1 MRARGCSVGWSVQK
15 LALFLAVSLL
25 VRPVQPNSAKG
36 RGESRASQLRTST
49 LRQMAP
55 RNLNSDIE
63 LWPKIPCTQRAGVV
77 LESVVPDVG
86 TAHGFT
92 AVALYGSGLNKNLV
106 GEITTLTLACFVCLY
121 EHPICSPLSSVASL
135 NFCFVRPSGTTKKTL
150 WRMMPLF
157 AADAWVPV
165 RRARPRVAEHR
176 CGE

>member
-1 MRARGCSVGWSVQK
+1 MSHARLSY
-15 LALFLAVSLL
+15 
-25 VRPVQPNSAKG
+25 VRVLSA
-36 RGESRASQLRTST
+36 RWLHAISILT
-49 LRQMAP
+49 
-55 RNLNSDIE
+55 IE
-63 LWPKIPCTQRAGVV
+63 LWPKIPLHPTRAAVV

-92 AVALYGSGLNKNLV
+92 AVALYGSGLHKNLV
-106 GEITTLTLACFVCLY
+106 GEITTLTLACFVCPY
-121 EHPICSPLSSVASL
+121 EHPLCSPLASVASL
-135 NFCFVRPSGTTKKTL
+135 NFCFAVPFLGPTKKTL